1 MKHLCLSY
9 HTCPL
14 EETGTGLA
22 GGMNVYLRG
31 LLPALEADTLVLT
44 AGDRSEELGL
54 GRARIL
60 RIPCKSEPWTRE
72 QAFQS
77 LPEFV
82 RQARERILGLT
93 FEAVSAHYWMSALAA
108 EELVPGLKPVVMFHS
123 LDPRRNPVR
132 REAER
137 RIAARAASVVFSS
150 ALDRAVSQASLPELT
165 RARII
170 RPGLEPIFYPRNQS
184 QARQALGLPDDET
197 LIGLVA
203 RDDPAKNAALAR
215 QVTRELGLTLIEVPG
230 PRWPQGL
237 PHQSM
242 PDFYAAM
249 DLVLAIADYETFG
262 LSVLE
267 ALASGCRVLVSD
279 RGYWGA
285 LGRRTGA
292 VRVTA
297 LKDLG
302 RNLQLA
308 LQAPPPDRAL
318 QSYFTWP
325 RAARRWL
332 QALLQSRSG
341 KTL

>member
-44 AGDRSEELGL
+44 AGEHDEELGL

-60 RIPCKSEPWTRE
+60 RIPCKTEPWTRE
-72 QAFQS
+72 QAFES

-82 RQARERILGLT
+82 RLARERIQGQN

-108 EELVPGLKPVVMFHS
+108 RELAPHLSPVVMFHS
-123 LDPRRNPVR
+123 LDPQRNPVR

-137 RIAARAASVVFSS
+137 RISAEAASVVFSS
-150 ALDRAVSQASLPELT
+150 ALDRAVSQSSLSELT

-170 RPGLEPIFYPRNQS
+170 RPGLDPAFHPRDQS
-184 QARQALGLPDDET
+184 QARQALGLPEHET

-215 QVTRELGLTLIEVPG
+215 EVTRELGLTLVEVPG
-230 PRWPQGL
+230 PRWPRGL
-237 PHQSM
+237 PHHCM

-249 DLVLAIADYETFG
+249 DVLLAIADYETFG

-279 RGYWGA
+279 RGYWGS

-292 VRVTA
+292 VHVTA
-297 LKDLG
+297 LSELSQSLLKT
-302 RNLQLA
+302 LQSPL
-308 LQAPPPDRAL
+308 PDRAL
-318 QSYFTWP
+318 VGHFTWP

-332 QALLQSRSG
+332 QALLQSRSE

>member
-44 AGDRSEELGL
+44 AGQRSEEIEL
-54 GRARIL
+54 GRSRIL

-72 QAFQS
+72 QAFQA

-82 RQARERILGLT
+82 RQARERIHGQA

-108 EELVPGLKPVVMFHS
+108 EELVSGLKPVVMFHS
-123 LDPRRNPVR
+123 LDPQRNPVR
-132 REAER
+132 RQAER
-137 RIAARAASVVFSS
+137 GIAARAASVVFSS
-150 ALDRAVSQASLPELT
+150 ALDRAVSQPSLPELS

-170 RPGLEPIFYPRNQS
+170 RPGLDPAFHPRDRS
-184 QARQALGLPDDET
+184 QARQALGLPEHET

-215 QVTRELGLTLIEVPG
+215 QVTRDLGLTLVEVPG
-230 PRWPQGL
+230 PRWPRGL
-237 PHQSM
+237 PHHRM
-242 PDFYAAM
+242 PDYYASM
-249 DLVLAIADYETFG
+249 DLLLAIADYETFG

-285 LGRRTGA
+285 MGRRTGA

-297 LKDLG
+297 LQDLG
-302 RNLQLA
+302 HNLQLA
-308 LQAPPPDRAL
+308 LQAPPPDRTL
-318 QSYFTWP
+318 QSHFTWP

-332 QALLQSRSG
+332 SALLQSRPE
-341 KTL
+341 KIL